1 MTTAGAPESAAR
13 AHLAL
18 ALDVGEPLRAR
29 ELVRRHRDRFGVAKI
44 GLELWAAGGP
54 AVVEAIADMGVS
66 VFLDLKLHDIPTTVG
81 KAATVLG
88 GLPIAYL
95 TVHTSGGVAMCEA
108 AADGVR
114 SASSTRGSTRGSARG
129 VHAPAVLGV
138 TVLTSDADTSSFDER
153 LEVAA
158 QTCDGVVCSVHEVAT
173 VRSRIPATTIVTPG
187 IRLAGSAV
195 DDQARVSDPASALA
209 AGSDLLV
216 IGRTVTAAS
225 DPDAAAAAVST
236 ETARALRGS

>member
-1 MTTAGAPESAAR
+1 M
-13 AHLAL
+13 
-18 ALDVGEPLRAR
+18 
-29 ELVRRHRDRFGVAKI
+29 AKI

-81 KAATVLG
+81 KAARVLG

-114 SASSTRGSTRGSARG
+114 SASSTRGSARG
-129 VHAPAVLGV
+129 VPAPAVLGV
-138 TVLTSDADTSSFDER
+138 TVLTSDADTSPFDER
-153 LEVAA
+153 LDVAA